1 MRHVC
6 RASALLIS
14 ANPCVQAACGTNA
27 IAAACRL
34 RVATYTMAS
43 MQSQRRAGCV
53 PTLQRI
59 AACLFDL
66 HTERVMAVHRAA
78 LTSLHYTGAR
88 RFHAAGCLTTLL
100 RPLAIKKEY
109 HKLALQLQCPKC
121 EGILRECRSAP
132 LSGTPC

>member
-1 MRHVC
+1 M
-6 RASALLIS
+6 
-14 ANPCVQAACGTNA
+14 QAACDNIHHDIMQSGVQV
-27 IAAACRL
+27 ACPHCNELL
-34 RVATYTMAS
+34 RVCSTCT
-43 MQSQRRAGCV
+43 QSV
-53 PTLQRI
+53 SW
-59 AACLFDL
+59 
-66 HTERVMAVHRAA
+66 VHRAA

-88 RFHAAGCLTTLL
+88 RFDAAGCLTTLV